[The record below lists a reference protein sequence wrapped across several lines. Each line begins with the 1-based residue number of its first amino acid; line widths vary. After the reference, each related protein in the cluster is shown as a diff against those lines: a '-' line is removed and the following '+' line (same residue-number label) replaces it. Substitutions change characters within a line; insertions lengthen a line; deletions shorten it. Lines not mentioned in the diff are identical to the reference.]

1 MTVLCLIAIVILIF
15 IDQIIKLWAMSSLM
29 PIGSVPI
36 LNGVFHLTYI
46 ENHGAAFSILQ
57 NKTYFLIAVTS
68 VAICFALYLLVS
80 KKIQNKC
87 LITSLVLIIAG
98 GIGNLIDRIRLG
110 YVVDYLDF
118 RLINF
123 PVFNFADCCVVIGT
137 ALVLIYVFFIEP
149 KEKKMKNTEN

>member
-1 MTVLCLIAIVILIF
+1 MTVLCLISIVILIF
-15 IDQIIKLWAMSSLM
+15 IDQIIKIWAMSSLM
-29 PIGSVPI
+29 PIGTVPI
-36 LNGVFHLTYI
+36 LNEVFHLTYI
-46 ENHGAAFSILQ
+46 KNYGAAFSILQ

-87 LITSLVLIIAG
+87 LITSVVLIIAG